1 MVLVFGTSFDK
12 VLVFGTSIDMVLVFG
27 TSIDMVLVFGTSID
41 MVLVFG
47 NIDMVPNTCNQIP
60 HFSSPS
66 CEFDGNILQYSH
78 ILLPIII
85 N

>member
-1 MVLVFGTSFDK
+1 MFGN
-12 VLVFGTSIDMVLVFG
+12 
-27 TSIDMVLVFGTSID
+27 IDMVLVFGTSID

-66 CEFDGNILQYSH
+66 CEFDGH
-78 ILLPIII
+78 IL
-85 N
+85 